1 MLCHHATDARRPR
14 HTSYVLCPPDDS
26 GSAGRN
32 CRAIAIQS
40 QRHVLYDT
48 NFWKT
53 FVHARLAVPLGDAGC
68 LALFGRDPA
77 RHRMFADHLTA
88 EFFVRTAGRGREVDE
103 WKLRTGAS
111 DNHWFDCTV
120 GCAVAASAHGATLPG
135 TEPGKTLARRRG
147 RLRLSAIQR
156 KRRAS

>member
-53 FVHARLAVPLGDAGC
+53 FVHSRLAVPLGDAGC

-88 EFFVRTAGRGREVDE
+88 EFFVRTAGRGRVFYTAIGHRTEIFWNPTV
-103 WKLRTGAS
+103 LRFYLDGIQFAIG
-111 DNHWFDCTV
+111 DLK
-120 GCAVAASAHGATLPG
+120 AAA
-135 TEPGKTLARRRG
+135 EPLE
-147 RLRLSAIQR
+147 
-156 KRRAS
+156 